1 MKRIFGNELL
11 TVVTIMGLAALA
23 MSLLRPMLPLYLD
36 FIDID
41 PVTLGLMFSTAMFGM
56 VIGESTWGWI
66 ADKIGIKI
74 PLLVGTA
81 LCGLVVLCFLTTQN
95 TAPLFAVFLVW
106 GVVRSAIYGPG
117 RGYIGTAAPPL
128 KKATYMAVIS
138 VILSASRSIGAL
150 PGGFVVDTLGYDW
163 LFYIAVAIYICGGM
177 VVFAGLRKREIPESG
192 ITKRTIVTESKIPS
206 LFSGILLRPLC
217 LQCLI
222 AAFQYLSLGVYMTF
236 LPLLATQVINVSATK
251 VGILFTMSGVFAMVI
266 GIPMGIMA
274 DRIGKK
280 LFMVLGLL
288 ITGGAMAGMAFSTSY
303 SSLIVFVLLRCLG
316 MVMFSPAALGLLS
329 DTVPLSRQSTVMGLY
344 GGICENTGVIVGS
357 AVGGVL
363 WELRGHQATFLTG
376 TVSTVIGAIIC
387 FLFIGRRTIKGSSIA
402 SPYDCDC
409 C

>member
-36 FIDID
+36 FINID
-41 PVTLGLMFSTAMFGM
+41 AVTLGLMFSTAMFGM
-56 VIGESTWGWI
+56 VIGESTWGWV

-106 GVVRSAIYGPG
+106 GVVRSA
-117 RGYIGTAAPPL
+117 
-128 KKATYMAVIS
+128 YMAVIS

-163 LFYIAVAIYICGGM
+163 LFYIAVAVYICGGM
-177 VVFAGLRKREIPESG
+177 VVFAGLRK
-192 ITKRTIVTESKIPS
+192 KRTPKPDITARTILEAPKSHS
-206 LFSGILLRPLC
+206 LFSGALLRPFG

-251 VGILFTMSGVFAMVI
+251 VGILFTISGVFAILRVAQWREWHFPPVI
-266 GIPMGIMA
+266 
-274 DRIGKK
+274 
-280 LFMVLGLL
+280 
-288 ITGGAMAGMAFSTSY
+288 
-303 SSLIVFVLLRCLG
+303 
-316 MVMFSPAALGLLS
+316 
-329 DTVPLSRQSTVMGLY
+329 Q
-344 GGICENTGVIVGS
+344 
-357 AVGGVL
+357 
-363 WELRGHQATFLTG
+363 H
-376 TVSTVIGAIIC
+376 
-387 FLFIGRRTIKGSSIA
+387 
-402 SPYDCDC
+402 
-409 C
+409 